1 MDSRVVRIILNSV
14 HYLVGRRTPQKV
26 ELSSGGWAPCSTG
39 FPHYMS
45 ILGTHLYQSTRW
57 LCCERLCSA
66 SVIFSENSFSTF
78 ARFMMGD
85 LQVHPPIPCWVFSS
99 FWPKPSMTPVT
110 HPPHS
115 PNLAQSDF
123 FCLPRWKKKSLKGNL
138 LASVEEKQK
147 YAEALKSIKIKNF
160 KKVLLWTVGKV
171 SR

>member
-85 LQVHPPIPCWVFSS
+85 LQVHLTPLCWVFSS
-99 FWPKPSMTPVT
+99 FWSKNYINSM
-110 HPPHS
+110 PHS
-115 PNLAQSDF
+115 PYSPDLALSDF
-123 FCLPRWKKKSLKGNL
+123 FFYFPHEKSPQRKMFCWYERGETKNDR
-138 LASVEEKQK
+138 STKRHQNQRVQK
-147 YAEALKSIKIKNF
+147 LFWVVA
-160 KKVLLWTVGKV
+160 
-171 SR
+171 